1 MKSKRITIADIAQ
14 KSGYSKTA
22 VSFAFNCPERI
33 SRDAVEKI
41 LSIAQELDYF
51 PDPMA
56 RNFSLGRHLSLG
68 FLVPQSFDISM
79 DNPHVVDVLRGIGS
93 ICESYGYT
101 ITCIPPLRSSIA
113 EAIKNAT
120 VDGII
125 GMGLEFG
132 SEVQEAFKRRK
143 LPFVCIDA
151 IDEENVISVSI
162 DNEEAAMRQMTEAL
176 GRGHRKI
183 AVISLPGA
191 AYLSDTD
198 SPTVAPGVAAARNRG
213 YLKAEKEYGIDTP
226 FKTYPVLA
234 TKEGGEEAAKR
245 ILKDGTP
252 TCIVTMSDIQA
263 IGAIEYL
270 EKNGIRVPEDVSVI
284 GFDGIYHT
292 TMGKK
297 LCSIDQRGREKG
309 IRAAVMLFD
318 IIKGNEPENKI
329 SLIPFNFEEGDT
341 LKDISSA
348 T

>member
-33 SRDAVEKI
+33 SRDAVDKI
-41 LSIAQELDYF
+41 LKIAQELDYF

-79 DNPHVVDVLRGIGS
+79 KNPHVVDVLRGIGS
-93 ICESYGYT
+93 VCESYGYT

-162 DNEEAAMRQMTEAL
+162 DNEEAARRQMTEAL
-176 GRGHRKI
+176 KRGHRDVAI
-183 AVISLPGA
+183 ISLPGA
-191 AYLSDTD
+191 AYLSDIDTL
-198 SPTVAPGVAAARNRG
+198 SVAPGVAAARNRG
-213 YLKAEKEYGIDTP
+213 YIKAEKEFGIETP
-226 FKTYPVLA
+226 FRTYPVLA
-234 TKEGGEEAAKR
+234 TKEGGEEAAEK
-245 ILKDGTP
+245 ILQEGMP

-270 EKNGIRVPEDVSVI
+270 EKIHIRVPEDISVL
-284 GFDGIYHT
+284 GFDGIFT
-292 TMGKK
+292 NAIGKK
-297 LCSIDQRGREKG
+297 LCSINQRGHEKG
-309 IRAAVMLFD
+309 VKAAELLFE
-318 IIKGNEPENKI
+318 IIKGNEIKEKI
-329 SLIPFNFEEGDT
+329 SLIPFTFEEGET
-341 LKDISSA
+341 IKEIS
-348 T
+348 

>member
-1 MKSKRITIADIAQ
+1 
-14 KSGYSKTA
+14 
-22 VSFAFNCPERI
+22 
-33 SRDAVEKI
+33 
-41 LSIAQELDYF
+41 
-51 PDPMA
+51 
-56 RNFSLGRHLSLG
+56 
-68 FLVPQSFDISM
+68 
-79 DNPHVVDVLRGIGS
+79 
-93 ICESYGYT
+93 
-101 ITCIPPLRSSIA
+101 
-113 EAIKNAT
+113 
-120 VDGII
+120 
-125 GMGLEFG
+125 
-132 SEVQEAFKRRK
+132 
-143 LPFVCIDA
+143 
-151 IDEENVISVSI
+151 
-162 DNEEAAMRQMTEAL
+162 MRQMTEAL

-309 IRAAVMLFD
+309 IRAAEMLFD

-329 SLIPFNFEEGDT
+329 SLIPFTFEEGDT

>member
-226 FKTYPVLA
+226 FKTYPVPLPY
-234 TKEGGEEAAKR
+234 G
-245 ILKDGTP
+245 
-252 TCIVTMSDIQA
+252 
-263 IGAIEYL
+263 
-270 EKNGIRVPEDVSVI
+270 
-284 GFDGIYHT
+284 
-292 TMGKK
+292 
-297 LCSIDQRGREKG
+297 
-309 IRAAVMLFD
+309 
-318 IIKGNEPENKI
+318 
-329 SLIPFNFEEGDT
+329 
-341 LKDISSA
+341 
-348 T
+348 

>member
-33 SRDAVEKI
+33 SRDAVDKI
-41 LSIAQELDYF
+41 LKIAQELDYF

-68 FLVPQSFDISM
+68 FLVPQSFDTSM
-79 DNPHVVDVLRGIGS
+79 QNPHVVDVLRGIGS
-93 ICESYGYT
+93 VCESYGYT

-162 DNEEAAMRQMTEAL
+162 DNEEAARVQMSEAL
-176 GRGHRKI
+176 KRGHRNV

-191 AYLSDTD
+191 AYLSDIVI
-198 SPTVAPGVAAARNRG
+198 PAVAPGVAAARNRG
-213 YLKAEKEYGIDTP
+213 YLKAEKEFGISNA
-226 FKTYPVLA
+226 FSTYPVLA
-234 TKEGGEEAAKR
+234 TKEGGEEATIK
-245 ILKDGTP
+245 ILEEGMP

-270 EKNGIRVPEDVSVI
+270 EKQGIRVPEDISVI
-284 GFDGIYHT
+284 GFDGIFHNT
-292 TMGKK
+292 IGKK
-297 LCSIDQRGREKG
+297 LCSIDQRGHEKG
-309 IRAAVMLFD
+309 IKAAEMLFD
-318 IIKGNEPENKI
+318 IIKGNEPKEKI
-329 SLIPFNFEEGDT
+329 SLIPFTFEEGET
-341 LKDISSA
+341 LKDIS
-348 T
+348 